1 MFSFTYLTRNV
12 PGQLEYRVCLVS
24 IGEDNVT
31 RTERDSLGKVEVP
44 DGVYYGSFTARAL
57 ENFEL
62 SGQTAPPEL
71 IAALGKIK
79 VAAARVNEEIGNLDR
94 EKSRA
99 VVSAAEE
106 VVAGEHEEQFPL
118 DLIQAGAGTPIHMN
132 VNEVIANRA
141 TELLGGGLG
150 DYLVHPND
158 HVNMGQSSNNVV
170 PTAFRLV
177 TLDLAEDLVTEM
189 EKLGQAFVKKSE
201 EFADLVKVGRTHY
214 QDAVPVTLGQ
224 EFGAHAHVCRRS
236 VKSIAESAEGLYEVG
251 LGGNAVGTGINTPPG
266 FRERLVDELS
276 AIAGL
281 DLVPA
286 KDPIA
291 VTQSME
297 PFLRFSGSLR
307 EAASELVKVADDLMF
322 LSSGPRAGIN
332 EIELPEVEAGSSIMP
347 GKVNPSIVEAV
358 KMSLLQV
365 LGYDQTVSLAS
376 REGHLEL
383 NVMTPLIGKNL
394 ISAALLFTRSLKTF
408 REDCVGGIQPNREVI
423 ERNFDRST
431 AVATAL
437 SPYLGYE
444 RVADLVK
451 TSLKEEKG
459 LKELVLEREL
469 LTEDE
474 LETVLDP
481 ERLTSPGEIDDQLR
495 EKVKKRLKKGSG
507 GDDGS
512 N

>member
-1 MFSFTYLTRNV
+1 M
-12 PGQLEYRVCLVS
+12 
-24 IGEDNVT
+24 T
-31 RTERDSLGKVEVP
+31 RTERDSLGKVEVQ

-62 SGQTAPPEL
+62 SGETPPPEL

-79 VAAARVNEEIGNLDR
+79 IAAARVNEEFGGLDH
-94 EKSRA
+94 EKSKA
-99 VVSAAEE
+99 IISAAEE
-106 VVAGEHEEQFPL
+106 VVAGDYDDQFPI
-118 DLIQAGAGTPIHMN
+118 DLIQAGAGTPLHMN
-132 VNEVIANRA
+132 INEVIANRA
-141 TELLGGGLG
+141 TELLGGRLG
-150 DYLVHPND
+150 EYLVHPND

-177 TLDLAEDLVTEM
+177 TLELAGDLVAEM
-189 EKLGQAFVKKSE
+189 EKLSKAFEEKSE
-201 EFADLVKVGRTHY
+201 EFAGLVKVGRTHY

-224 EFGAHAHVCRRS
+224 EFGTYAHVCR
-236 VKSIAESAEGLYEVG
+236 GLVENISEAGDGLSEVG
-251 LGGNAVGTGINTPPG
+251 LGGNAIGTGINTAPG
-266 FRERLVDELS
+266 FRERLVEELS
-276 AIAGL
+276 AVSGMDLTPAGN
-281 DLVPA
+281 
-286 KDPIA
+286 PIA
-291 VTQSME
+291 TTQFME

-307 EAASELVKVADDLMF
+307 EAGSELVKVADDLMF
-322 LSSGPRAGIN
+322 LSSGPKAGIN
-332 EIELPEVEAGSSIMP
+332 EIKLPEVEPGSSIMP

-365 LGYDQTVSLAS
+365 LGYDHTVSLAS

-394 ISAALLFTRSLKTF
+394 ISAALLFSRALKTL
-408 REDCVGGIQPNREVI
+408 RESCVAGIRANRQVI
-423 ERNFDRST
+423 ERNFDNST

-444 RVADLVK
+444 RVAELVK
-451 TSLKEEKG
+451 TSLKDERG
-459 LKELVLEREL
+459 LRELVLERDW

-481 ERLTSPGEIDDQLR
+481 DRLTSPREVDDRLR
-495 EKVKKRLKKGSG
+495 EKVKRRLEGESS
-507 GDDGS
+507 GDDGL

>member
-1 MFSFTYLTRNV
+1 M
-12 PGQLEYRVCLVS
+12 
-24 IGEDNVT
+24 T

-62 SGQTAPPEL
+62 SGETPPPEL
-71 IAALGKIK
+71 VAALGKIK
-79 VAAARVNEEIGNLDR
+79 IAAARVNEEFGNLDR
-94 EKSRA
+94 EKSQA
-99 VVSAAEE
+99 IVSAAEE
-106 VVAGEHEEQFPL
+106 VVAGEYEEEFPL

-141 TELLGGGLG
+141 TELLGGKLG

-170 PTAFRLV
+170 PTSFRLV
-177 TLDLAEDLVTEM
+177 ILELKKDLSTEM
-189 EKLGQAFVKKSE
+189 EKLGEVFEEKSD
-201 EFADLVKVGRTHY
+201 EFANLVKVGRTHY

-224 EFGAHAHVCRRS
+224 EFGAYAHVCRRS
-236 VKSIAESAEGLYEVG
+236 VKSIAEAAESLYEVG
-251 LGGNAVGTGINTPPG
+251 LGGNAVGTGINTAPG
-266 FRERLVDELS
+266 FRKRLVAELS
-276 AIAGL
+276 SITGV
-281 DLVPA
+281 DLIPA
-286 KDPIA
+286 KDPVA
-291 VTQSME
+291 TTQSME

-307 EAASELVKVADDLMF
+307 DVATELVKVSDDLMF
-322 LSSGPRAGIN
+322 LSSGPKAGVN
-332 EIELPEVEAGSSIMP
+332 ELELPEVEPGSSIMP

-394 ISAALLFTRSLKTF
+394 ISAVLLFTRSMKTF
-408 REDCVGGIQPNREVI
+408 REDCVRGIRPNREVI
-423 ERNFDRST
+423 KSNFDKST

-451 TSLKEEKG
+451 TSLKEERG
-459 LKELVLEREL
+459 LRELVLDREW
-469 LTEDE
+469 LTENE

-495 EKVKKRLKKGSG
+495 EKVEKRLKKGSS
-507 GDDGS
+507 GDGGS